1 MEEVTQT
8 TETNSASPS
17 ISQDKLFESNAF
29 SPYYSVL
36 QNVFGYSISE
46 DYDATTLRNLIKDPI
61 GNNKKLRELSRQLYS
76 SNGILR
82 NTVDYMVAL
91 PTLDCV
97 VVPMGKDVVKKKKNK
112 ELMQE
117 ALQELKHKEFLR
129 DALWRDAIDACCF
142 YYLELSNGLPDARR
156 HYTDSEAENILE
168 INKLGKNMSIIS
180 LPADYTRI
188 FAIKNSRYVL
198 GFDLSFFDESNLNE
212 GDLARKLRK
221 YPKEIRDG
229 YRSWKN
235 NPNLGQWL
243 ILDNKHTIAHK
254 IGCSKEEPFGR
265 PLVLSALLDIFYG
278 DYFTDTKRF
287 VLSNVNHDII
297 FQTFPEGQTRGISAL
312 TTAQQREQH
321 EAVKNAIMNNTSK
334 KGVTMFSLAA
344 GTKLDKLTAN
354 VDILDEKMERNLNDN
369 IAMDMGFA
377 ASLLNGSSSGNYSSQ
392 QTNLQLVMA
401 QVFSWLDGISAEL
414 VEVINQNII
423 RDPNHYVKVSYL
435 PCSIVARKEFT
446 DQMKDLYTLG
456 RGSLTA
462 WVASTGIEPDA
473 YFALLDEEIENDFE
487 TKYPPHLTSF
497 TSSGKDNPSD
507 DPGGRPTES
516 NPTNP
521 NTAASKTRG
530 SNKNPKPSTK

>member
-1 MEEVTQT
+1 
-8 TETNSASPS
+8 
-17 ISQDKLFESNAF
+17 
-29 SPYYSVL
+29 
-36 QNVFGYSISE
+36 
-46 DYDATTLRNLIKDPI
+46 
-61 GNNKKLRELSRQLYS
+61 
-76 SNGILR
+76 
-82 NTVDYMVAL
+82 
-91 PTLDCV
+91 
-97 VVPMGKDVVKKKKNK
+97 
-112 ELMQE
+112 
-117 ALQELKHKEFLR
+117 
-129 DALWRDAIDACCF
+129 
-142 YYLELSNGLPDARR
+142 
-156 HYTDSEAENILE
+156 
-168 INKLGKNMSIIS
+168 
-180 LPADYTRI
+180 
-188 FAIKNSRYVL
+188 
-198 GFDLSFFDESNLNE
+198 
-212 GDLARKLRK
+212 
-221 YPKEIRDG
+221 
-229 YRSWKN
+229 
-235 NPNLGQWL
+235 
-243 ILDNKHTIAHK
+243 
-254 IGCSKEEPFGR
+254 
-265 PLVLSALLDIFYG
+265 
-278 DYFTDTKRF
+278 
-287 VLSNVNHDII
+287 
-297 FQTFPEGQTRGISAL
+297 
-312 TTAQQREQH
+312 
-321 EAVKNAIMNNTSK
+321 MN
-334 KGVTMFSLAA
+334 
-344 GTKLDKLTAN
+344 
-354 VDILDEKMERNLNDN
+354 
-369 IAMDMGFA
+369 MGFA